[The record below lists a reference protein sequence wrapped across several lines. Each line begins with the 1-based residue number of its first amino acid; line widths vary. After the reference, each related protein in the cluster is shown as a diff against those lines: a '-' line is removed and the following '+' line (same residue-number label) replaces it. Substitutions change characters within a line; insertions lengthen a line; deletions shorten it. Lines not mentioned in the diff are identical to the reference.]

1 MAMEKLRRMFHG
13 LQPRLNEQL
22 ERLLSQLAAAPLK
35 RLQVK
40 SGDKILLVNADDMVY
55 FEAKDKYTFLHTVDQ
70 KHIIDMTLAELEA
83 KLDKTNFIRIHRSH
97 IINLKY
103 MRELV
108 KWFGGKYKVRLKDK
122 NQTELIVS
130 RGYIDQIQKL

>member
-1 MAMEKLRRMFHG
+1 
-13 LQPRLNEQL
+13 LNDHI
-22 ERLLSQLAAAPLK
+22 ERLLAQLAAAPLK

-40 SGDKILLVNADDMVY
+40 SGDKIVLINVDDIGF
-55 FEAKDKYTFLHTVDQ
+55 FEAKDKYTFLYTVHQ
-70 KHIIDMTLAELEA
+70 KHIVDYTLADPGG
-83 KLDKTNFIRIHRSH
+83 KLDKTNFIRIHRSN

-130 RGYIDQIQKL
+130 RGYIDRIQKL